1 MTVKLSKNL
10 NQTITTERYKDWK
23 YRNIH
28 RDREKTDR
36 QNCVQRKKRRYRI
49 EKQTAIMCE
58 CRDWELNK
66 VMQEMQERYDTK
78 RDSEQQ

>member
-1 MTVKLSKNL
+1 MTRDRKKDIKSLSKKKQL
-10 NQTITTERYKDWK
+10 QRQRK
-23 YRNIH
+23 
-28 RDREKTDR
+28 DR

>member
-1 MTVKLSKNL
+1 MTRDRKKDIKSLSKKKHL
-10 NQTITTERYKDWK
+10 QRQRK
-23 YRNIH
+23 
-28 RDREKTDR
+28 DR